1 MLSAKRQPSRNL
13 IDLGN
18 SKQVRT
24 LTKRLG
30 ISKDELR
37 RIIEKSGNS
46 IAAITKEVELERT
59 AARSNSE
66 TSKLPELP

>member
-1 MLSAKRQPSRNL
+1 MLSAKHQPLRNL
-13 IDLGN
+13 IDLAD

-30 ISKDELR
+30 ISEDDLR

-59 AARSNSE
+59 AARSNSDN
-66 TSKLPELP
+66 S

>member
-1 MLSAKRQPSRNL
+1 MRSAKHQPLRNL
-13 IDLGN
+13 IDLGD

-30 ISKDELR
+30 ISEDDLR
-37 RIIEKSGNS
+37 RVIEKSGNS

-59 AARSNSE
+59 AARSKSDNS
-66 TSKLPELP
+66 